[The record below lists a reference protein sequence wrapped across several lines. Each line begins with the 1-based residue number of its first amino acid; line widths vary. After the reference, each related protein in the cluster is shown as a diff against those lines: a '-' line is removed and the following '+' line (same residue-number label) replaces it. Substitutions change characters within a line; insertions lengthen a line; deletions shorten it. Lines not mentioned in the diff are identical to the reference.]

1 MHKEYKR
8 IVENS
13 PKALLFIHGILGTPN
28 HFAPFIPLVPENLSV
43 YNLLLDGHGK
53 GVTPMHCAAGY
64 RNGHSCVLGCKCRYC
79 KQTND

>member
-28 HFAPFIPLVPENLSV
+28 HFDPFMPLVPENLSV
-43 YNLLLDGHGK
+43 YNMLLDGHGK
-53 GVTPMHCAAGY
+53 SVRDFTKTSMEKWENQVARTKEHAE
-64 RNGHSCVLGCKCRYC
+64 
-79 KQTND
+79 